1 MIDNETL
8 IFILFLAVSI
18 LSAICV
24 SILDSRNYWRKKWEE
39 DEEYI
44 LVNIRGKNDK

>member
-8 IFILFLAVSI
+8 IVIMYLIIITLTNVCIS
-18 LSAICV
+18 L
-24 SILDSRNYWRKKWEE
+24 LESRNYWRKKWEE

-44 LVNIRGKNDK
+44 INNIRGKND